1 MKLEPESGKT
11 APPLPPLGYRGMGRG
26 RMRQLKT
33 LDVTFSDGHRER
45 ALEGDRNGIEEEARP
60 GRRA

>member
-1 MKLEPESGKT
+1 MKLEPEAGKT

-26 RMRQLKT
+26 RM
-33 LDVTFSDGHRER
+33 DVTFSDGHGER